1 MVYGGF
7 VMGRTNIVID
17 EELIQKAVEITGAR
31 SRREAV
37 DIALRR
43 LVDKDS
49 LYQTLKRLSG
59 KLNWEG
65 NLTEWRKK
73 RI

>member
-1 MVYGGF
+1 
-7 VMGRTNIVID
+7 MGRTNIVID
-17 EELIQKAVEITGAR
+17 EELIQKAIEITGAR
-31 SRREAV
+31 SRREAI

-49 LYQTLKRLSG
+49 LYQSLRRLSG

-65 NLTEWRKK
+65 NLNEWRK
-73 RI
+73 RRV

>member
-1 MVYGGF
+1 MYEVLI
-7 VMGRTNIVID
+7 MGRTNIVID
-17 EELIQKAVEITGAR
+17 DELIQKAVEITGAR

-43 LVDKDS
+43 LVDKNS
-49 LYQTLKRLSG
+49 LYQSLRRLSG
-59 KLNWEG
+59 KLKWEG
-65 NLTEWRKK
+65 NLSEWRKK